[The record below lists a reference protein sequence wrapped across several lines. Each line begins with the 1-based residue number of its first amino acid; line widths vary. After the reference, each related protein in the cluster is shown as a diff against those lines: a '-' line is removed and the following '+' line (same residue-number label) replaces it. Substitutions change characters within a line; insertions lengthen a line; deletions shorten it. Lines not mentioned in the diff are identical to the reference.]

1 MYRYINIWLCPLVH
15 TTISM
20 YTTLLRK
27 IPSTAR
33 KKKITREKVYTMFQ
47 FSHMYPDHQREH
59 KEGENDLCP
68 CGLAPNDA
76 HRHRTK

>member
-20 YTTLLRK
+20 YTTPLRE

-33 KKKITREKVYTMFQ
+33 KKKITREKVYTMFE
-47 FSHMYPDHQREH
+47 FSHMYPDHQGEH
-59 KEGENDLCP
+59 KDGENDLCP
-68 CGLAPNDA
+68 CGLVPDDE
-76 HRHRTK
+76 HRDRTK